1 MHKLGVVGIVC
12 GHNGTSLLLAP
23 LAAFAGF
30 RHDGDED
37 DGDDDDIYYDEV
49 SVSVFVCHEK

>member
-1 MHKLGVVGIVC
+1 MC

-30 RHDGDED
+30 HHDGDDDEGDDD
-37 DGDDDDIYYDEV
+37 DGDDDDHL
-49 SVSVFVCHEK
+49 VFQTLSRSQVQWYE